1 MCTRPGVHIVGIG
14 WLKRIWQSYL
24 NWKLLFFGISSLLSL
39 HISNDIWHFICKGCR
54 ASKSK
59 PGLGGEGSF
68 HLDEQKRGGR
78 LGQRWRVF
86 VHVAYVAMF
95 TSPKWKQASPG
106 RWWHVEETSAFFNL
120 LMASFCA
127 QLSSSRWKSSVS
139 SPRPPYP
146 ASTPAPPA
154 CCPRTSLT
162 AGKSA
167 PSMTSKPPRTMSSL
181 SSRERSSPSWT
192 TGDFTVYPPNMSWC
206 EYLYRDCASRNIE
219 GEGKK
224 REREK
229 DEGGSARWCFCF
241 LISVTQTGGRGKRT
255 KESDCFPPT
264 LSQLI
269 SLQSLRWVS
278 KHTHTEAIIA
288 HTNTCATLLLY
299 IVKYWSWDLKQNIK
313 GRV

>member
-1 MCTRPGVHIVGIG
+1 MI
-14 WLKRIWQSYL
+14 
-24 NWKLLFFGISSLLSL
+24 FDIS
-39 HISNDIWHFICKGCR
+39 F
-54 ASKSK
+54 AY
-59 PGLGGEGSF
+59 F
-68 HLDEQKRGGR
+68 HLKAAEQAK
-78 LGQRWRVF
+78 
-86 VHVAYVAMF
+86 
-95 TSPKWKQASPG
+95 ASPALVAKDPSTSTNKKEEEDLAKG
-106 RWWHVEETSAFFNL
+106 EEFLSMWLMWPCLHHLNESKTLQAHWWHVEETSAFFNF

-154 CCPRTSLT
+154 CCPRTSLM

-192 TGDFTVYPPNMSWC
+192 IGDFTVYPPNTSWC
-206 EYLYRDCASRNIE
+206 EYLYLRLCWVEISRE
-219 GEGKK
+219 KE
-224 REREK
+224 EREMK
-229 DEGGSARWCFCF
+229 EVLLVDVFVF

-299 IVKYWSWDLKQNIK
+299 IVKYRSWETLPLIIK